1 MVKKR
6 PTVKFFEN
14 WRTGHIFSSRKLS
27 WLYQISSTHRK
38 LWDRPHVL
46 QQELSWLYQI
56 SSTHRKL
63 WDRPHVLQQETQLA
77 VSNFLNSQKTG
88 GQATCSS
95 AGNSAGCIKFPQ
107 LTENCGTGH
116 MFFSRKLS
124 WLYHFSSTHR
134 KLEDRPHFLQQET
147 QLAVSNFF
155 NSQKTG
161 GQATFSPAGNSAGCI
176 KFLQLT
182 ENWRTGHMFFSRKLS
197 WLYQIS
203 STHRKLVDRPHVLQ
217 QETQLAVS
225 NFLYSQKTGGQAT
238 FSPAGNSAGCIT
250 CPYVS

>member
-1 MVKKR
+1 M
-6 PTVKFFEN
+6 FF
-14 WRTGHIFSSRKLS
+14 SRK
-27 WLYQISSTHRK
+27 
-38 LWDRPHVL
+38 
-46 QQELSWLYQI
+46 LSWLYQI

-77 VSNFLNSQKTG
+77 VSNFLNSQKTVG
-88 GQATCSS
+88 QATCSSAGNSAGCIKFPLLTENCGTGHMFFSRKLSWLYQISSTHRKLWDRPHVLQQETQLAVSNFLYSQKTVGQATCSS

-116 MFFSRKLS
+116 
-124 WLYHFSSTHR
+124 
-134 KLEDRPHFLQQET
+134 
-147 QLAVSNFF
+147 
-155 NSQKTG
+155 
-161 GQATFSPAGNSAGCI
+161 I
-176 KFLQLT
+176 
-182 ENWRTGHMFFSRKLS
+182 FFSRKLS

-203 STHRKLVDRPHVLQ
+203 STHRKLWDRPHVLQ

-225 NFLYSQKTGGQAT
+225 NFLTHRKLWDRPHVLQQETQLAVSNFLNSQKTVGQAT